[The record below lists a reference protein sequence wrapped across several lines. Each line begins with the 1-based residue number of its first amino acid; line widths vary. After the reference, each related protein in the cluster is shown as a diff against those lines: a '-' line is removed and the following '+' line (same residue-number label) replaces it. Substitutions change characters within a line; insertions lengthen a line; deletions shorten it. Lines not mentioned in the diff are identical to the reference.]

1 MHGEDVFQCLEADQ
15 GENKGWNRLV
25 NTIPQALV
33 VTSCHFKAPACI
45 HERQKKKKAA
55 SLFTVSEDFY
65 TWGVLSFFLS
75 FFPLTPSLVNKSGG
89 NFAPQR

>member
-45 HERQKKKKAA
+45 HERQKKKKRQ
-55 SLFTVSEDFY
+55 LHFLLCQKIFTLGEFCLV
-65 TWGVLSFFLS
+65 FFV
-75 FFPLTPSLVNKSGG
+75 FFPYTLSG
-89 NFAPQR
+89 